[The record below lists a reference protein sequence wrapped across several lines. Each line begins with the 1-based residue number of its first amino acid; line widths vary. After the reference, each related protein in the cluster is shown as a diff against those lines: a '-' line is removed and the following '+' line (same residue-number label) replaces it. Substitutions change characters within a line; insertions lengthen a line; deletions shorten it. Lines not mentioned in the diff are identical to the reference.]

1 MAFAMELF
9 PNLVFDK
16 LLLEKGRQILRG
28 QTDRQLIAWRMKR
41 IISHLILVILGI
53 LVKLGILVMILVNLL
68 ILDVPSVV
76 EWTWTRR
83 TNLALSSLESKSYLP
98 SYNTNLCRNAQLNT
112 LLTTWNI
119 KTEFAIV
126 LDAIAM

>member
-98 SYNTNLCRNAQLNT
+98 SYNINICRNAQLNT

>member
-1 MAFAMELF
+1 M
-9 PNLVFDK
+9 P
-16 LLLEKGRQILRG
+16 
-28 QTDRQLIAWRMKR
+28 TDRLADEKDEVQYCPGTILD
-41 IISHLILVILGI
+41 SHLIWVILGIPVNLAI

-98 SYNTNLCRNAQLNT
+98 SYNINICRNAQLNT

-119 KTEFAIV
+119 KTEFTIV

>member
-68 ILDVPSVV
+68 ILDAPSV

-83 TNLALSSLESKSYLP
+83 TNLALSY
-98 SYNTNLCRNAQLNT
+98 CG
-112 LLTTWNI
+112 
-119 KTEFAIV
+119 V
-126 LDAIAM
+126 